1 MWIEF
6 ATTNAWEIIKREG
19 DWTYG
24 DLQKE
29 ANCTCRG

>member
-6 ATTNAWEIIKREG
+6 ATTNAWEGIKGED

-24 DLQKE
+24 DQQRKNQLQL
-29 ANCTCRG
+29 